1 MAKKLGH
8 QIRLKEEVPKV
19 KLRFEE
25 SGKVEGIKNIDK
37 RGYKIVGI
45 LYEYGNNNMKYQV
58 YLINK

>member
-1 MAKKLGH
+1 MAKKLDH

-45 LYEYGNNNMKYQV
+45 LYEYGNNNMNV
-58 YLINK
+58 